1 MQDTSGREGIL
12 SSRPYLPRR
21 RRSGGAQHVRRKCE
35 SNMFAAGSASLRA
48 ARCGQSSE
56 GENTTISR
64 CRSVFLCVVDVFDVM
79 IDCRPRVGLQPGA
92 SLETFPGRRPIRR
105 RDAWDSACFSC
116 SVMQRRA
123 VALHVVWKR
132 RGWPQPASAE
142 WLRCRLWS
150 SSVACRRVLTRRR
163 LRFDD
168 TNNNRPVGGEETTS
182 EQDERLT
189 GWRAAGGG
197 QLDDRLLAGS
207 VPCGVSCQHQ
217 TSIVPVVCITVPRQR
232 VFLASRIAHRASRI
246 THHSPR
252 PKSWYPAPRP
262 RKSLT
267 CTTYTGCARC
277 LAQDEARFGQGN
289 IMAIGYLLL
298 TDET

>member
-189 GWRAAGGG
+189 GWRVAGGG
-197 QLDDRLLAGS
+197 RRAARRSIASRQCAMWRLVSTPNLHRTGS
-207 VPCGVSCQHQ
+207 LHYRS
-217 TSIVPVVCITVPRQR
+217 
-232 VFLASRIAHRASRI
+232 ASTRLPRIAHRASRI
-246 THHSPR
+246 THHASLSPTKVLVSCTTAAKIPHLHDVHRLR
-252 PKSWYPAPRP
+252 PMPRP
-262 RKSLT
+262 RRSPLRSRKHYGHWIST
-267 CTTYTGCARC
+267 ANR
-277 LAQDEARFGQGN
+277 
-289 IMAIGYLLL
+289 
-298 TDET
+298 